1 MGGDSN
7 DATYFPHRLLLTN
20 TQFQGFVKL
29 LQMAYQLHFSK
40 TRLSKIGQLGR
51 SLFSLVDPFGII
63 NSVLKLTKDFFH
75 ELRDSKGSFEDARL
89 IFLDKN
95 LKSDFHWAQE

>member
-1 MGGDSN
+1 MSGDSN
-7 DATYFPHRLLLTN
+7 DATDFPHKLLLTN

-51 SLFSLVDPFGII
+51 SLFSLVDLFGII
-63 NSVLKLTKDFFH
+63 NSVLKVIKDFFH
-75 ELRDSKGSFEDARL
+75 ELRDSKGSFEDVGL
-89 IFLDKN
+89 TFLDKN
-95 LKSDFHWAQE
+95 LKRDFHWVQE